1 MGCRCKPISR
11 TLKTTHRPVGAISGI
26 LDYYQGIPDVVW
38 PMRPL
43 FKDNNQKYR
52 QLLFVL
58 AFTFIVSPFLKAGIG
73 NILST
78 SLLLYT
84 IIIVIKSFALPRRLM
99 MVYGAIAIIAFCL
112 EVSSSLGWVS
122 YLNKPMSLIAQIIFV
137 LYLAGAAYWIGRD
150 IFTTPE
156 VTVDIVRGGIS
167 VYLLI
172 GFVWALLYGIV
183 NTLDANAFS
192 QPLVRTG
199 SYLRTIHFSFTTLT
213 TLGYGDIVPLSE
225 VAQVLTNLEA
235 IVGQMY
241 SSVFIAILI
250 GSYLSQRSNQ
260 PR

>member
-1 MGCRCKPISR
+1 MSP
-11 TLKTTHRPVGAISGI
+11 LLQHKT
-26 LDYYQGIPDVVW
+26 
-38 PMRPL
+38 
-43 FKDNNQKYR
+43 QKYR
-52 QLLFVL
+52 QLLIVL
-58 AFTFIVSPFLKAGIG
+58 AVTFVVSPFLKAGIG
-73 NILST
+73 NILSI

-84 IIIVIKSFALPRRLM
+84 LIVVVNSFALPRRWL
-99 MVYGAIAIIAFCL
+99 VIYGAIAIIAFCL
-112 EVSSSLGWVS
+112 AVSSSLGWIS
-122 YLNKPMSLIAQIIFV
+122 YLNQPFSLIAQTIFA

-156 VTVDIVRGGIS
+156 VTIDVVRGGIS
-167 VYLLI
+167 VYLLL

-199 SYLRTIHFSFTTLT
+199 SYLRPLHFSFTTLT

-241 SSVFIAILI
+241 SSVLIAILI
-250 GSYLSQRSNQ
+250 GSYLAQRSSQR
-260 PR
+260 R

>member
-1 MGCRCKPISR
+1 MLFMNPLLRH
-11 TLKTTHRPVGAISGI
+11 KT
-26 LDYYQGIPDVVW
+26 
-38 PMRPL
+38 
-43 FKDNNQKYR
+43 QKYR
-52 QLLFVL
+52 QLLIVL
-58 AFTFIVSPFLKAGIG
+58 AITFVVSPFLKAGIG
-73 NILST
+73 NILSI

-84 IIIVIKSFALPRRLM
+84 IIVVVNSFALPRRWLAL
-99 MVYGAIAIIAFCL
+99 YSAIAIIAFGL
-112 EVSSSLGWVS
+112 AVSSSLGWIS
-122 YLNKPMSLIAQIIFV
+122 YLNQPFSLIAQTIFA
-137 LYLAGAAYWIGRD
+137 LYLSGAAYWIGRD

-156 VTVDIVRGGIS
+156 VTIDVVRGGIS
-167 VYLLI
+167 VYLLL

-241 SSVFIAILI
+241 SSVLIAILI
-250 GSYLSQRSNQ
+250 GSYLAQRPSQR
-260 PR
+260 R

>member
-1 MGCRCKPISR
+1 MPCMKSPQ
-11 TLKTTHRPVGAISGI
+11 KN
-26 LDYYQGIPDVVW
+26 
-38 PMRPL
+38 
-43 FKDNNQKYR
+43 KNQKYR
-52 QLLFVL
+52 QLLIVL
-58 AFTFIVSPFLKAGIG
+58 ATTFVVSPFLQAGIG
-73 NILST
+73 NILLI

-84 IIIVIKSFALPRRLM
+84 IMLIISSFSLPRKL
-99 MVYGAIAIIAFCL
+99 VTIYGAIAIIAFCL
-112 EVSSSLGWVS
+112 EAISSLNGGF
-122 YLNKPMSLIAQIIFV
+122 YLNQTFSLISQIVFAI
-137 LYLAGAAYWIGRD
+137 YLAGAAYWIGRD

-192 QPLVRTG
+192 QPLIRPG
-199 SYLRTIHFSFTTLT
+199 SYLRSIHFSFTTLT

-241 SSVFIAILI
+241 SSIFIAILI

-260 PR
+260 YR

>member
-1 MGCRCKPISR
+1 
-11 TLKTTHRPVGAISGI
+11 
-26 LDYYQGIPDVVW
+26 
-38 PMRPL
+38 MRPL
-43 FKDNNQKYR
+43 LKSKDQKYR
-52 QLLFVL
+52 QLLIVL
-58 AFTFIVSPFLKAGIG
+58 IFTFVVSPFLRDGIG
-73 NILST
+73 NIFSI

-112 EVSSSLGWVS
+112 EVMSSLGWVS
-122 YLNKPMSLIAQIIFV
+122 YLNQPLSLIAQTIFA

-156 VTVDIVRGGIS
+156 VTIDIVRGGIS

-172 GFVWALLYGIV
+172 GFIWALLYGIV
-183 NTLDANAFS
+183 NTLDTNAFS
-192 QPLVRTG
+192 QPLVQIG

-235 IVGQMY
+235 IIGQMY

-250 GSYLSQRSNQ
+250 GSYLSQRSRPHGNEGM
-260 PR
+260 